1 MLHGMKHEA
10 PTPAP
15 NTRPELN
22 NVITEKDAARY
33 LSRSR
38 SFLRIARMHD
48 RGPAYVRL
56 GTRAIGYRLR
66 DLDAYLD
73 ARVVRTSDAA

>member
-1 MLHGMKHEA
+1 MKHAA
-10 PTPAP
+10 PPQPA
-15 NTRPELN
+15 NIRPELH

-48 RGPAYVRL
+48 RGPAWVQL
-56 GTRAIGYRLR
+56 STRAIGYRLA
-66 DLDAYLD
+66 DLDAWLN
-73 ARVVRTSDAA
+73 AHVHRTRDAA

>member
-1 MLHGMKHEA
+1 MSKHESTA
-10 PTPAP
+10 PATI
-15 NTRPELN
+15 RPELN

-56 GTRAIGYRLR
+56 GTRAIGYRLK
-66 DLDAYLD
+66 DLDSYLE

>member
-1 MLHGMKHEA
+1 MSKHESTA
-10 PTPAP
+10 PATI
-15 NTRPELN
+15 RPELN

-66 DLDAYLD
+66 AI
-73 ARVVRTSDAA
+73 AFPPGSGVVRPSDAA

>member
-1 MLHGMKHEA
+1 MNKREPVA
-10 PTPAP
+10 PT
-15 NTRPELN
+15 NVRPDLN

-38 SFLRIARMHD
+38 SFLRIARMHG

-56 GTRAIGYRLR
+56 GTRAIGYRLS
-66 DLDAYLD
+66 DLDSYLE